1 MNIYDVDLKKLISYG
16 LLQDNHM
23 QQLCDSVNLELRSLM
38 NDSKFAKSSYD
49 VDNASENILQHIA
62 WQLNSELFFV
72 GKTLAD
78 KRKLVKEAIRLHR
91 KKGTKYAVEHAIQL
105 ILPNAK
111 VEEWFEYSG
120 EPYHFR
126 VINTE
131 KRSLREILTV
141 ISLINIMKSLRSW
154 IDNNFEA
161 EDKGLIDLNLLF
173 NFDTFMTASYKPNY
187 YNSGDFITIGINTE
201 WEASKDEQVIWI
213 DNSNDILPEEF
224 NSQTFFENYLEDNN
238 LSYQTYNNYMIAEAL
253 YYPTIGY
260 YLIQPFPTLNNIY
273 LKTHFSNGNGLTYE
287 DSPIWKDL
295 LEEENLTQEE
305 KETYFNELDTLTTE
319 QIATW
324 YIAVKTV
331 KRFIE
336 SNNITQSAFNSYAT
350 SHPPQTITGRETAE
364 QLKILRAKQAVNYY
378 LAELDS
384 WLLVEDEYIVEKTE
398 NATAIKDFCTKYLNL
413 YKEAY
418 LNE

>member
-1 MNIYDVDLKKLISYG
+1 MNIYDIDLTKLVSQS
-16 LLQDNHM
+16 LLEDEKMKQICEVVNTEL
-23 QQLCDSVNLELRSLM
+23 QQM
-38 NDSKFAKSSYD
+38 MTTTKWAKASYD
-49 VDNASENILQHIA
+49 IDNASEAVLQHIA
-62 WQLNSELFFV
+62 WQLNSELFFI
-72 GKTLAD
+72 GKTLEEK
-78 KRKLVKEAIRLHR
+78 KRLVKEAIQLHR
-91 KKGTKYAVEHAIQL
+91 RKGTKYAVEHSIQL
-105 ILPNAK
+105 IIPNAK

-161 EDKGLIDLNLLF
+161 EDEGLIDLNLLF
-173 NFDTFMTASYKPNY
+173 NFSTTMLGKYKPNY
-187 YNSGDFITIGINTE
+187 CNSGDFIIIGINTA
-201 WEASKDEQVIWI
+201 WESSKDEQVIWI
-213 DNSNDILPEEF
+213 DNSNDIPAF

-238 LSYQTYNNYMIAEAL
+238 LSYQTYNNYMIAEAWFN
-253 YYPTIGY
+253 PITGF
-260 YLIQPFPTLNNIY
+260 YLIEPFPTLNNLF
-273 LKTHFSNGNGLTYE
+273 LKTNFSNGNSYE
-287 DSPIWKDL
+287 DSPIWEDL

-305 KETYFNELDTLTTE
+305 KETYFNELNTLTTE

-336 SNNITQSAFNSYAT
+336 SNNITQSAFNSYAD
-350 SHPPQTITGRETAE
+350 SYSPSTIVGNLTAE
-364 QLKILRAKQAVNYY
+364 KLKNIKANMAIKHY
-378 LAELDS
+378 LDELDS
-384 WLLVEDEYIVEKTE
+384 WLLIEDEYITEKTE
-398 NATAIKDFCTKYLNL
+398 NANAIRDLCKKYLNL
-413 YKEAY
+413 YKDKY

>member
-238 LSYQTYNNYMIAEAL
+238 LSYKTYNDYMIDHHWFN
-253 YYPTIGY
+253 PNTGF
-260 YLIQPFPTLNNIY
+260 YLIEPFPALNDIY
-273 LKTHFSNGNGLTYE
+273 LKTNFSSNGNSYE
-287 DSPIWKDL
+287 DSPIWEDL

-336 SNNITQSAFNSYAT
+336 GNNITQSAFNSYAT

-364 QLKILRAKQAVNYY
+364 QLKILRAKQAVDYY

>member
-38 NDSKFAKSSYD
+38 NDCKFAQSSYD

-111 VEEWFEYSG
+111 VKEWFEYNG

-126 VINTE
+126 VINIE

-161 EDKGLIDLNLLF
+161 EDEGLIDLNLLF
-173 NFDTFMTASYKPNY
+173 NFSTTMLGKYKPNY
-187 YNSGDFITIGINTE
+187 CNSGDFIIIGINTA
-201 WEASKDEQVIWI
+201 WESSKDEQVIWI
-213 DNSNDILPEEF
+213 DNSNDIPAF
-224 NSQTFFENYLEDNN
+224 SSQTFFENYLEDNN
-238 LSYQTYNNYMIAEAL
+238 LSYKTYNNYMIAQAL
-253 YYPTIGY
+253 YYPTTGY

-273 LKTHFSNGNGLTYE
+273 LNTNFSNGNSYE
-287 DSPIWKDL
+287 DSPIWEDL

-305 KETYFNELDTLTTE
+305 KETYFNELDTLTTK

-336 SNNITQSAFNSYAT
+336 GNNITEDAFIFYANL
-350 SHPPQTITGRETAE
+350 HPPQTITGGETAE
-364 QLKILRAKQAVNYY
+364 QLKILRAKQAVNDY
-378 LAELDS
+378 LAEFDS

>member
-38 NDSKFAKSSYD
+38 NDCKFAQSSYD

-111 VEEWFEYSG
+111 VKEWFEYNG

-126 VINTE
+126 VINIE

-161 EDKGLIDLNLLF
+161 EDEGLIDLNLLF
-173 NFDTFMTASYKPNY
+173 NFSTTMLGKYKPNY
-187 YNSGDFITIGINTE
+187 CNSGDFIIIGINTA
-201 WEASKDEQVIWI
+201 WESSKDEQVIWI
-213 DNSNDILPEEF
+213 DNSNDIPVF

-238 LSYQTYNNYMIAEAL
+238 LSYQTYNNYMIAEAWFN
-253 YYPTIGY
+253 PNTGF
-260 YLIQPFPTLNNIY
+260 YLIEPFPTLNNLF
-273 LKTHFSNGNGLTYE
+273 LKTNFSNGNSYE
-287 DSPIWKDL
+287 DSPIWEDL

-336 SNNITQSAFNSYAT
+336 SNNITQSAFNSYAN
-350 SHPPQTITGRETAE
+350 SHSPSTIIGNLTAE
-364 QLKILRAKQAVNYY
+364 QIKILKAKQAVDHY
-378 LAELDS
+378 LNELDS
-384 WLLVEDEYIVEKTE
+384 WLLVEDEYITEKTE
-398 NATAIKDFCTKYLNL
+398 NANAIKDLCRKYLNL

>member
-38 NDSKFAKSSYD
+38 NDSKFAQSSYD

-72 GKTLAD
+72 GKTLSD

-105 ILPNAK
+105 ILPNVK
-111 VEEWFEYSG
+111 VKEWFEYNG

-126 VINTE
+126 VINIE

-161 EDKGLIDLNLLF
+161 EDEGLIDLNLLF
-173 NFDTFMTASYKPNY
+173 NFSTTMLGKYKPNY
-187 YNSGDFITIGINTE
+187 CNSGDFIIIGINTA
-201 WEASKDEQVIWI
+201 WESSKDEQVIWI
-213 DNSNDILPEEF
+213 DNSNDIPAF
-224 NSQTFFENYLEDNN
+224 NSQIFFENYLEDNN
-238 LSYQTYNNYMIAEAL
+238 LSYQTYNNYMIAEAWFN
-253 YYPTIGY
+253 PITGF
-260 YLIQPFPTLNNIY
+260 YLIEPFPTLNNLF
-273 LKTHFSNGNGLTYE
+273 LKTNFSNGNSYE
-287 DSPIWKDL
+287 DSPIWEDL

-305 KETYFNELDTLTTE
+305 KETYFNELNTLTTE

-336 SNNITQSAFNSYAT
+336 SNNITQSAFNSYANSYT
-350 SHPPQTITGRETAE
+350 PPVVVGNITAE
-364 QLKILRAKQAVNYY
+364 RLKKLKGNSAVQHF
-378 LAELDS
+378 LTLLDS
-384 WLLVEDEYIVEKTE
+384 WLLIEDEYIVEKTE